1 MAVTASFASNTLSV
15 DGDTLDN
22 TITVSTDPDSN
33 IVVNND
39 TVPITGGPV
48 STINTTLIEI
58 SGSDGADTITLD
70 ETFGPLPNA
79 IVTGGRGDDIATLGS
94 GDDTFVWNPGDGS
107 DTVDGMGGTDT
118 LQFNGAN
125 VNEQIDISANGS
137 HARFTRDV
145 ANITMDLNGAENIA
159 FTARGG
165 ADKVT
170 VGDMTGTDVKQVAI
184 DLSAAGDGGAGDGQ
198 ADTVIVN
205 ATGSADAIT
214 VSLSGSQILVNGL
227 VAQTSIVGQEGA
239 NDALVINALG
249 DADTIDASG
258 LAAGQVKLTID
269 GGDGNDIIIGSAG
282 ADTLI
287 GGDGNDTVTGG
298 RGDDVAF
305 LGADDDTFIWNP
317 GDGSDI
323 VEGQGGTDTLQFNG
337 ANVAERFDISANG
350 GRVRFTRDVAN
361 ITMDI
366 NSVEKIALKTLG
378 GADTITVN
386 DLTGTGTQQVAIDL
400 SASGGGGD
408 GAADNVIVNG
418 TATADSIILTQ
429 AGSQILV
436 DGLAAEV
443 AITGYEPG
451 DTLTINAL
459 AGGDTINASAIA
471 AGQIKLVLNGGDN
484 DDIIVGSAGD
494 DSVTGGRGGDTALLG
509 GGNDLFTW
517 NPGDGSDIVE
527 GMGGTD
533 TLQFNGANVNEQ
545 IEISANG
552 SRARFTRDVA
562 NITMDLNGVENIA
575 FTARGGADKI
585 TVGDMTGT
593 DVKQVAIDLSAAGD
607 GGTGDGQADNVIVNA
622 TNGADAVTVS
632 SSGTQVTVNG
642 LAAQTA
648 IAGSEAAND
657 QLQINGLG
665 GADTIDASAMAAG
678 LIKLT
683 LNGGGGNDIII
694 GSAGNDVLTGGG
706 GATDDDTFVFRPG
719 GGADIITDF
728 TAGLNI
734 DEIDLR
740 AFTGL
745 HSLADVLALATQA
758 GTDTVIDFGGGNTLT
773 LQNVTKTALDAS
785 DFILKGPTALSVAAS
800 GTGITAGNGDLNAG
814 HDVFLTVAFD
824 EAAIVT
830 GAPKLLLNDGGAANY
845 VSGSGTAA
853 LVFKYTVAAGENTAD
868 LTVTAAGLNGGTVRD
883 GNGTNADLSAA
894 VANPAGILQIDT
906 TAPGAPTIALTHD
919 TGVSSSDGLTSDPA
933 FTATSAEAGGTLLY
947 KADGAASFSA
957 TKPVFAVDGSADGHH
972 TVSVEQQDAAGNI
985 GPAATLT
992 FTLDTLAPSAPAA
1005 ALVHDTGTSGSDGL
1019 TNDPAFTA
1027 TGAEAGGTLLYKA
1040 DGTASFSTTK
1050 PVFAVDGSADGNHTV
1065 SVEQQDAAGNVGA
1078 VASLNFRLDT
1088 IAPQATGISASP
1100 ASGTED
1106 AGSQITF
1113 TLAFNE
1119 AVGVSGGTPAL
1130 LLNDGGT
1137 AQYDS
1142 AATAA
1147 LHDATKL
1154 VFDYV
1159 VSPNDAVVTTL
1170 AVTGI
1175 DQHGAAIADL
1185 AGNAAVLS
1193 GLATSFTG
1201 LSVDPHGFAAPP
1213 HLADFHLV

>member
-1 MAVTASFASNTLSV
+1 MAVTASFVPNTLTV

-22 TITVSTDPDSN
+22 TITVSRDPDSN
-33 IVVNND
+33 VVVNND
-39 TVPITGGPV
+39 TVPITGGPISV
-48 STINTTLIEI
+48 FDINLIEI

-79 IVTGGRGDDIATLGS
+79 VVTGGRGDDVANLGS
-94 GDDTFVWNPGDGS
+94 GDDTFIWNPGDGS
-107 DTVDGMGGTDT
+107 DIVDGMGGTDT

-125 VNEQIDISANGS
+125 VAEQIDISANGS

-145 ANITMDLNGAENIA
+145 GNVTMDLNGVENIA

-170 VGDMTGTDVKQVAI
+170 VGDMTGTDVKQVSI
-184 DLSAAGDGGAGDGQ
+184 DLSAAGDGGTGDGQ
-198 ADTVIVN
+198 ADTVTVN
-205 ATGSADAIT
+205 ATAGADTIT

-227 VAQTSIVGQEGA
+227 AAQTLIVGQEGA
-239 NDALVINALG
+239 NDALVINGLG

-258 LAAGQVKLTID
+258 LAAGQVNLTID
-269 GGDGNDIIIGSAG
+269 GGDGNDTIIGSAG

-287 GGDGNDTVTGG
+287 GGAGNDTVTGG
-298 RGDDVAF
+298 RGDDVAL

-317 GDGSDI
+317 GDGSDT

-361 ITMDI
+361 ITMDL
-366 NSVEKIALKTLG
+366 NSVEKIALKALG

-418 TATADSIILTQ
+418 TAAADSIVLAQ
-429 AGSQILV
+429 VGSQILV
-436 DGLAAEV
+436 NGLAAQV
-443 AITGYEPG
+443 AVSGYEPG

-459 AGGDTINASAIA
+459 AGGDTIDASAIA
-471 AGQIKLVLNGGDN
+471 AGQVKLALNGGDDN
-484 DDIIVGSAGD
+484 DLIVGSAGD
-494 DSVTGGRGGDTALLG
+494 DSVTGGRGDDTALLG

-527 GMGGTD
+527 GQAGTD

-545 IEISANG
+545 IDISANG

-575 FTARGGADKI
+575 FTARGGADKV

-593 DVKQVAIDLSAAGD
+593 DVKQVSIDLSAAGD
-607 GGTGDGQADNVIVNA
+607 GGAGDGQADTVIVNA
-622 TNGADAVTVS
+622 TGGADAIAVS
-632 SSGTQVTVNG
+632 QNGSTILVNG
-642 LAAQTA
+642 LAAQAA

-665 GADTIDASAMAAG
+665 GADTIDASALAAG
-678 LIKLT
+678 LTKLT
-683 LNGGGGNDIII
+683 LNGGAGNDIII

-719 GGADIITDF
+719 GGADVITDF

-745 HSLADVLALATQA
+745 HSLADVLALATQV

-773 LQNVTKTALDAS
+773 LQNVTKITLDAG

-814 HDVFLTVAFD
+814 HDVFLTVTLD

-830 GAPKLLLNDGGAANY
+830 GTPKLLLNDGGVANY

-853 LVFKYTVAAGENTAD
+853 LVFKYTVAAGDNTAD
-868 LTVTAAGLNGGTVRD
+868 LAVTAVDLNGGTVRD

-894 VANPAGILQIDT
+894 AANPAGILQIDT
-906 TAPGAPTIALTHD
+906 LAPGTPAVALTHD
-919 TGVSSSDGLTSDPA
+919 TGVSGSDGLTSDPT
-933 FTATSAEAGGTLLY
+933 FTATGAEAGGALLY
-947 KADGAASFSA
+947 KADGAANFSA
-957 TKPVFAVDGSADGHH
+957 TKPVFAVDGSADGAH
-972 TVSVEQQDAAGNI
+972 TVSVEQQDGAGNVS
-985 GPAATLT
+985 PAATLT
-992 FTLDTLAPSAPAA
+992 FTLDTKAPSAPAV
-1005 ALVHDTGTSGSDGL
+1005 ALVHDTGSSGSDGI
-1019 TNDPAFTA
+1019 TNDPAFAVTP
-1027 TGAEAGGTLLYKA
+1027 AEAGGTLLYKA
-1040 DGTASFSTTK
+1040 DGAAGFSTTK
-1050 PVFAVDGSADGNHTV
+1050 PVFAVNGSADGNHTI
-1065 SVEQQDAAGNVGA
+1065 SVEQQDDAGNISA
-1078 VASLNFRLDT
+1078 VASLTFKLDT
-1088 IAPQATGISASP
+1088 IAPHATAISASP
-1100 ASGTED
+1100 ASGLED
-1106 AGSQITF
+1106 SGSQVTF

-1137 AQYDS
+1137 AQYDA

-1159 VSPNDAVVTTL
+1159 VSPGDAVVTTL

-1185 AGNAAVLS
+1185 AGNAAVLA
-1193 GLATSFTG
+1193 GLATGFTG
-1201 LSVDPHGFAAPP
+1201 LGVDPHGFAAPP